1 MNTIEYICVFVRA
14 SGARLLAAERLVC
27 SLPHLLGPAFSECD
41 LVYTTSSH
49 YLVVALRFTPEGFN
63 EPLRARLAFW
73 TARAGGRALAV
84 GGMPDQE
91 RKAFQLHLENCELKQ
106 KGIQP
111 GAIFEESEALFT
123 DAGAPESRRRS
134 PTDRPMLVVDVGG
147 PGWDGVAYDPQT
159 RELFLPSPLAPP
171 VGDELMMVVR
181 AAGVDR
187 PIGVRSRVTTVRL
200 AADAGPGKPAGFS
213 LNIPEAAPSV
223 RALLEQQA
231 PAATYG
237 ARFAPRYAIRAPVK
251 VVAGAVKAGP
261 APLLAPPAPGATIEY
276 ASDQDLEA
284 DFIENLSHG
293 GAFVRS
299 ANPLPPGTPL
309 SLQFRLPNGAELNAQ
324 ALVAFVNKNGMGVRF
339 TLDAEGEAALQ
350 AAIAHLSARPRRAV
364 VVDDDGP
371 IRRMMA
377 DALSERGFEVVTA
390 SDAADGMRVISEEL
404 LELDLLLTDVYM
416 PGMNGEEFIRTIRT
430 AGGEQDLAIVV
441 VTGKMDMAMERQL
454 EAAGADAVLDKALG
468 AELIAQAADAALER
482 KRLGRTAA

>member
-1 MNTIEYICVFVRA
+1 MNSIEYICVFVRA

-27 SLPHLLGPAFSECD
+27 SLPHLLGPALSECD
-41 LVYTTSSH
+41 LVYTTSSR
-49 YLVVALRFTPEGFN
+49 YLVVALRFAPEGFN
-63 EPLRARLAFW
+63 ESLRARLAFW

-84 GGMPDQE
+84 GGMPDAE

-111 GAIFEESEALFT
+111 GALFEVAGALFT
-123 DAGAPESRRRS
+123 DAGAPVERRRAEA
-134 PTDRPMLVVDVGG
+134 DRPMLVVDVGG
-147 PGWDGVAYDPQT
+147 PGWDGVAYDPQS
-159 RELFLPSPLAPP
+159 RELFLPSPLSPP
-171 VGDELMMVVR
+171 VGDEVMMVVR

-187 PIGVRSRVTTVRL
+187 PIGVRSRVTSVRP
-200 AADAGPGKPAGFS
+200 AADAGPGRPAGFS

-223 RALLEQQA
+223 RALLEQRA
-231 PAATYG
+231 PAATFG
-237 ARFAPRYAIRAPVK
+237 ARVAPRYAVRAPVT
-251 VVAGAVKAGP
+251 VVAGAVATAPAP
-261 APLLAPPAPGATIEY
+261 APLIAGATIEY

-293 GAFVRS
+293 GAFVHS
-299 ANPLPPGTPL
+299 SNPSPVGTPL
-309 SLQFRLPNGAELNAQ
+309 SLHFRLPNGAELDAQ

-339 TLDAEGEAALQ
+339 SLDAEGEAALQ

-371 IRRMMA
+371 MRRMLA
-377 DALSERGFEVVTA
+377 DALTERGFEVTTA
-390 SDAADGMRVISEEL
+390 SDATDGMRILSEEL
-404 LELDLLLTDVYM
+404 LGLDLLLTDVYM
-416 PGMNGEEFIRTIRT
+416 PGMDGEEFVRTIRT

-441 VTGKMDMAMERQL
+441 VTGKMDLGMERQL

-482 KRLGRTAA
+482 KQQGRTAA